1 MSYSGTTA
9 ATTLQ
14 NPPVQFIKGLGGG
27 GVQSGSTSGTGTG
40 LWFYSSTNGSTE
52 AQAANFFSD
61 AFYLGMK
68 AGDVVIG
75 VSNTGSSAHV
85 WVGVLGAVSTS
96 GAATNAS
103 LIAST

>member
-9 ATTLQ
+9 ASTVR
-14 NPPVQFIKGLGGG
+14 NPPIQIAKGLGG
-27 GVQSGSTSGTGTG
+27 GVQSGSTGGTGTG

-52 AQAANFFSD
+52 VHAAGFFSD
-61 AFYLGMK
+61 AKYLGMK

-85 WVGVLGAVSTS
+85 WVGILGAVSTA
-96 GAATNAS
+96 GAAATNQS